1 MLRKILAIP
10 LVAKLRKSTFVRAV
24 LVSIVATWTDY
35 IVSLSLHHVMKVDE
49 VIATSLG
56 SFCGAIV
63 SFYFNRLWA
72 FKSKDGKLTE
82 QAIKYLLVLGL
93 SVLLNSLGV
102 YLLIQTTNL
111 PFIAERVIVTIVVGL
126 LVNYQLFKR
135 FVFK

>member
-1 MLRKILAIP
+1 M
-10 LVAKLRKSTFVRAV
+10 RKSTFVRAV

-35 IVSLSLHHVMKVDE
+35 IVSLSLHHAMKVDE
-49 VIATSLG
+49 VISTSLG
-56 SFCGAIV
+56 SFCGAVV